1 MSTSADSDDLE
12 AIEPQQVLCS
22 DTELTV
28 TLKDGRRITTPLW
41 WYPATVERDPA
52 AAGPLRAVA
61 VRRPLAGDRTRNL
74 SVAGMLRG
82 AKAPGAKEPELV

>member
-1 MSTSADSDDLE
+1 MSTSADDDDLD

-41 WYPATVERDPA
+41 WYPRLLHAPPKQRADYGLSPWRSLA
-52 AAGPLRAVA
+52 GHRRGPLGRGHAA
-61 VRRPLAGDRTRNL
+61 RRQSSGGEGAELA
-74 SVAGMLRG
+74 
-82 AKAPGAKEPELV
+82 